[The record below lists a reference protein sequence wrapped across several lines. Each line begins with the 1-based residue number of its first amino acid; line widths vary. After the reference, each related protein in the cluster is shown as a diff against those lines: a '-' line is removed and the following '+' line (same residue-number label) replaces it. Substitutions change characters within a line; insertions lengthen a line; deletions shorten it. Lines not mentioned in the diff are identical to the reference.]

1 VAITADA
8 GIAGDHAS
16 IRINSATVRAGG
28 VIDETVE
35 PAISLY
41 AANDIVIGDSF
52 ADAATHVTTLDGAI
66 EIVADNERSIDSDGT
81 AGIVIRGS
89 DTAADSAIVN
99 ASGTNGSL
107 YIGSSV
113 AAAADS
119 TTSVHIHGGDA
130 ANAQAFVNA
139 AQNVVVEKINTLVVG
154 NNDAIGNAGA
164 DAAAI
169 FASGADMDIS
179 VNNLVL
185 VQGGAGDDAL
195 ATIAAVGDQ
204 AITVQNGDLRVVG
217 GSGESSGAAI

>member
-1 VAITADA
+1 GTNVQTSDGAINIAAANALTQAADADNADGVVITGNSAFATIVVANGDDNGTVAITADA
-8 GIAGDHAS
+8 GIAGAHAS

-28 VIDETVE
+28 VIGETVE

-89 DTAADSAIVN
+89 DTAAASAIVN

-113 AAAADS
+113 AAA
-119 TTSVHIHGGDA
+119 
-130 ANAQAFVNA
+130 
-139 AQNVVVEKINTLVVG
+139 
-154 NNDAIGNAGA
+154 
-164 DAAAI
+164 
-169 FASGADMDIS
+169 
-179 VNNLVL
+179 
-185 VQGGAGDDAL
+185 
-195 ATIAAVGDQ
+195 
-204 AITVQNGDLRVVG
+204 
-217 GSGESSGAAI
+217 